1 MNQFEYMM
9 VLVSIIVGLGIAH
22 ILLGV
27 GGIIDRVSGH
37 GERLRLSVAHAAW
50 LGMVFMWMVLFWWW
64 EYRFSVLE
72 PAWTVGLYFFL
83 VLYSVALFLL
93 TVILVPRTWDG
104 VTSLDDY
111 LIQRR
116 VPFYSMLLFGTGL
129 DVLDSY
135 LKGGWS
141 YILDAG
147 PWAWG
152 FWIALLPACVVGVR
166 SRAVRHHTVM
176 GVGFFLWQVAVG
188 FVTLPT
194 LGF

>member
-1 MNQFEYMM
+1 
-9 VLVSIIVGLGIAH
+9 
-22 ILLGV
+22 
-27 GGIIDRVSGH
+27 
-37 GERLRLSVAHAAW
+37 
-50 LGMVFMWMVLFWWW
+50 MVFVWMVLFWWW

-93 TVILVPRTWDG
+93 AVILVPRTWDG
-104 VTSLDDY
+104 VTSLDGH

-116 VPFYSMLLFGTGL
+116 VPFYSMLLFSTVL
-129 DVLDSY
+129 DVLDSH

-147 PWAWG
+147 PLTWG
-152 FWIALLPACVVGVR
+152 FWIVTVPVCIVGAR
-166 SRAVRHHTVM
+166 SRTVRHHTM
-176 GVGFFLWQVAVG
+176 MAVGFFVLQVAVG